1 MPFIV
6 LVLFAVSCG
15 SEPRKV
21 SPQADAVSL
30 ENTNTVF
37 QGTHIP
43 KNVAA
48 QQALQLRKILWNSTL
63 RDENIVVESIES
75 LADLTGL
82 RSNGDADT
90 IPSLYVV
97 NFAVT
102 FKQ

>member
-1 MPFIV
+1 M
-6 LVLFAVSCG
+6 
-15 SEPRKV
+15 
-21 SPQADAVSL
+21 
-30 ENTNTVF
+30 
-37 QGTHIP
+37 
-43 KNVAA
+43 
-48 QQALQLRKILWNSTL
+48 LWNSTL